1 MGVGAGETDALALS
15 QWLHVVLDAGRTM
28 TYGELKVKQ
37 CVNMV
42 VCPNMVTVV

>member
-28 TYGELKVKQ
+28 TYCGPKVKQ
-37 CVNMV
+37 RVDV
-42 VCPNMVTVV
+42 VACPNMVTVV